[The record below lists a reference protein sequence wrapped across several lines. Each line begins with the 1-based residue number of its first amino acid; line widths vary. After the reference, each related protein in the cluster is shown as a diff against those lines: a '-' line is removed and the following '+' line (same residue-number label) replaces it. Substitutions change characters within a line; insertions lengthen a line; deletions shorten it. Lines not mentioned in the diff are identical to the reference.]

1 MMFLSLLIYFYI
13 FKIEFILCMHILF
26 LMYLLFKLIFNK
38 LVLI

>member
-13 FKIEFILCMHILF
+13 FKIEFILCMLILF